1 MIWVSLVWWLIALGI
16 IVHVSSQQ
24 ELMRVRYFAYLQ
36 DPTTQITG
44 RVPFLVPI
52 EQVLEMD
59 NRQMEPDFTGMTW
72 DPRHRMWIA
81 WKNGEPVSANALVGE

>member
-1 MIWVSLVWWLIALGI
+1 
-16 IVHVSSQQ
+16 
-24 ELMRVRYFAYLQ
+24 
-36 DPTTQITG
+36 
-44 RVPFLVPI
+44 VPFLVPI